1 MYIIYHPPPR
11 HIAHWRSTKLEN
23 ENQTRVNFDLSRE
36 QCGAASAPI
45 YYYYYCV
52 SQYNNIYIY
61 VCAYREPLDQKAKRR
76 PCTAK
81 NNTDCFF
88 IYNIYMYLFFP

>member
-1 MYIIYHPPPR
+1 MYIIHHRPR

-45 YYYYYCV
+45 YYYYCV

-61 VCAYREPLDQKAKRR
+61 VCVCLSGAS
-76 PCTAK
+76 
-81 NNTDCFF
+81 
-88 IYNIYMYLFFP
+88 

>member
-1 MYIIYHPPPR
+1 MYIIYHRPW

-23 ENQTRVNFDLSRE
+23 ENQTRVNFDLFRE

-45 YYYYYCV
+45 YYYCV
-52 SQYNNIYIY
+52 SQYNIYIYLY

-76 PCTAK
+76 PYMAK
-81 NNTDCFF
+81 NNT
-88 IYNIYMYLFFP
+88 LFLYV